1 MYLKVPLNSMNSR
14 HSDCLSRRISE
25 LSRSVQDQLQI
36 MNENLHKQ
44 EESIKKS
51 IKKSEKAKSAIN
63 LIPAPPTQPPRPPLP
78 QSIPI
83 PVTIEKS
90 PKRVNIQDPKS
101 NRDFRETWIRDERVF
116 IVKKKPK
123 QKKWMKTKK
132 KALEST
138 TTSTTDEESSSITS
152 SASFSSRVNEK
163 FEELVKNSRN
173 SSRSNSRMANYQP
186 YQFNGNF
193 QNDFFYVSK
202 NFKIFL

>member
-1 MYLKVPLNSMNSR
+1 MYLKVPLNSMNFR

-51 IKKSEKAKSAIN
+51 IKKSEKSKSAIN
-63 LIPAPPTQPPRPPLP
+63 IMQPVVPTPPVQPPRPPLP
-78 QSIPI
+78 KSIPI

-90 PKRVNIQDPKS
+90 PKKVNIQDPKL
-101 NRDFRETWIRDERVF
+101 NGDFRETWIRDERVF

-123 QKKWMKTKK
+123 QKKWMKTKTK
-132 KALEST
+132 VLEST

-163 FEELVKNSRN
+163 FEELVK
-173 SSRSNSRMANYQP
+173 
-186 YQFNGNF
+186 
-193 QNDFFYVSK
+193 V
-202 NFKIFL
+202 